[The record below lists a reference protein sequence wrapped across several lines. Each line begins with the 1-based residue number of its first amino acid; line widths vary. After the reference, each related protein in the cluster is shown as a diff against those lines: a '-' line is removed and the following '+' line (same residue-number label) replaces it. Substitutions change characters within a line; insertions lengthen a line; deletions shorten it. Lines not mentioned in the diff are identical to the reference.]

1 MLRDS
6 VTTPIERDGEMRV
19 RTIVALGVAVLVT
32 ACGKKVETRAARPD
46 SIFHPPVGPSRLA
59 TIEGFKTPESVI
71 YDVDQDVWFVTN
83 INGNASAV
91 DDNGFISRL
100 KADGTVDSL
109 RFIAGGVAKV
119 TLNAPKGT
127 AIVGDTLWVTDINA
141 VRGFN
146 RKTGQPVATVEF
158 GSKAKFLND
167 IVAGPDGSLY
177 VTDTGILFDS
187 KGNMTHPGP
196 DRIFK
201 IGAKHVVTIAAD
213 GDVLERPNGIAWD
226 AAGQRYMLAPFGG
239 TTIAS
244 WTPGQAPVPFAKG
257 PGSQDGIE
265 VLSDGRVLVTS
276 WADSTLFIASP
287 GGNKVIVSK
296 VATPADIG
304 IDRGRHVVAIP
315 LFTLD
320 KVEFWDIGS

>member
-1 MLRDS
+1 MQ
-6 VTTPIERDGEMRV
+6 V
-19 RTIVALGVAVLVT
+19 RTIAILGVGLLAA
-32 ACGKKVETRAARPD
+32 ACGKKPEPPRADRPD
-46 SIFHPPVGPSRLA
+46 TVFHPPVGPSRLA

-71 YDVDQDVWFVTN
+71 YDPDQDVWFVTN
-83 INGNASAV
+83 INGNPSV
-91 DDNGFISRL
+91 KDDNGFISRL
-100 KADGTVDSL
+100 NHDGTVDSL
-109 RFIAGGVAKV
+109 RFIAAGVGKV

-127 AIVGDTLWVTDINA
+127 AITGDTLWVADIDA

-146 RKTGQPVATVEF
+146 RKTGQPVATIEV

-167 IVAGPDGSLY
+167 LVAAPDGSLY
-177 VTDTGILFDS
+177 VTDTGVLFDA
-187 KGNMTHPGP
+187 KGNVTHPGP

-201 IGAKHVVTIAAD
+201 IGKGHAVTVAAE

-226 AAGQRYMLAPFGG
+226 APGQRFMLAPFGG

-244 WTPGQAPVPFAKG
+244 WVPGQAPVPFAKG
-257 PGSQDGIE
+257 PGGQDGIE

-276 WADSTLFIASP
+276 WADSTLFIAAP

-296 VATPADIG
+296 VASPADIG
-304 IDRGRHVVAIP
+304 IDRGRRIVAIP

-320 KVEFWDIGS
+320 RVEFWDLGS